1 MPCLSTGRA
10 GRLARG
16 GRRTLVNSTRVG
28 STTIVCNVFKHILV
42 TPRFIALPVHREGRQ
57 VNRG

>member
-16 GRRTLVNSTRVG
+16 GRRTLVKTTRVG
-28 STTIVCNVFKHILV
+28 SRTIVCNVFKHILV
-42 TPRFIALPVHREGRQ
+42 NCALG
-57 VNRG
+57 